1 LTASSEAFASFEQK
15 WLAVYPE
22 NALVAVFLPP
32 AQRQCVSAFGCLVYE
47 LTQTAFHLREPQVAA
62 TKLAWW
68 RQELTDA
75 AGGKARHPI
84 ALTLFA
90 DAQVRASDPALWPA
104 LADTA
109 LSHLDQPGAS
119 TLAVLLEQF
128 EPYSAAVARA
138 EAALCCPAGAN
149 IESNAALWTISHLL
163 RELTNLSGIGE
174 RMQLPLSLL
183 ARYGVTRAG
192 LAEATADRTA
202 LVRDY
207 LDELAIE
214 INGAL
219 GVASTRSLT
228 QRVRVRLDRE
238 LVAKAKRAADPLAY
252 LAAHAQAGRMR
263 CLWIAWREA
272 RAAARDA

>member
-1 LTASSEAFASFEQK
+1 MTATSEAFTSFEQK
-15 WLAVYPE
+15 WLAAYPE

-32 AQRQCVSAFGCLVYE
+32 AQRQRASAFGCLVYE
-47 LTQTAFHLREPQVAA
+47 LTQTVFHLREPQVAA
-62 TKLAWW
+62 SKLAWW

-75 AGGKARHPI
+75 AAGKARHPI

-90 DAQVRASDPALWPA
+90 DAQVRASDPVLWPA
-104 LADTA
+104 LADAA
-109 LSHLDQPGAS
+109 LTHLDQPHAS
-119 TLAVLLEQF
+119 TLALLLEQF
-128 EPYSAAVARA
+128 EPYSAVVARV
-138 EAALCCPAGAN
+138 EAALFGLDGAN
-149 IESNAALWTISHLL
+149 IEANAALWTISHLL
-163 RELTNLSGIGE
+163 RELINLPRSGE
-174 RMQLPLSLL
+174 RLQLPLSLL

-192 LAEATADRTA
+192 LAEATADRSA
-202 LVRDY
+202 LARDY

-238 LVAKAKRAADPLAY
+238 LVAKAKRAADPLTY

-272 RAAARDA
+272 RAAARDT